1 MSRYYKKNIYN
12 CNMENVVNDNDD
24 IIENANI
31 IENNKSKTVEID
43 LNLLQDL
50 RNVIEVANER
60 IHWKTN
66 ELLPVGVLI
75 KRLDE
80 LLSKNS

>member
-12 CNMENVVNDNDD
+12 CNMENVVNDD

-66 ELLPVGVLI
+66 ELLPVGVLV

>member
-1 MSRYYKKNIYN
+1 MDTQETNIVDTN
-12 CNMENVVNDNDD
+12 KVDTNIVD
-24 IIENANI
+24 AN
-31 IENNKSKTVEID
+31 NNKSKTVEID
-43 LNLLQDL
+43 VSLLQDL

-66 ELLPVGVLI
+66 ELLPVGVLV

-80 LLSKNS
+80 VLSKDS